1 MVPDEQPKAAP
12 EQSASPASPGPRRRS
27 RRGGRRHSRRR
38 EPRPPGSPPAQ
49 SPEATDFASDKTSE
63 EDEPQVHPL
72 APTAESANSTIPAE
86 VTEQKLPPLRPA
98 PVVRARDQ
106 QRQREPHPREPQKE
120 SPADRQAGPK
130 NHSITQAI
138 EQVNEII
145 SELKSALDEMDDVLE
160 TLELAERQKID
171 DEREIEN
178 LQRALRR
185 LNRPRDDDQ
194 RNP

>member
-1 MVPDEQPKAAP
+1 MVPDEQPKAAS
-12 EQSASPASPGPRRRS
+12 EQSTSPADKGPRRRS

-38 EPRPPGSPPAQ
+38 EPRPAGETLPTSPH
-49 SPEATDFASDKTSE
+49 ATDAASDE
-63 EDEPQVHPL
+63 HVEPHEQQGLPL
-72 APTAESANSTIPAE
+72 ETAIESAASAGPTKAA
-86 VTEQKLPPLRPA
+86 EQKLPPLRPA

-106 QRQREPHPREPQKE
+106 QRTREPQRE
-120 SPADRQAGPK
+120 ALPEREPGPK
-130 NHSITQAI
+130 IPSITRAI

-145 SELKSALDEMDDVLE
+145 KELKHTLDEMDDVLE

-171 DEREIEN
+171 DEREIDN

-194 RNP
+194 RQH